1 MKLRTLR
8 LLSTDGKRILFLG
21 FIVLL
26 LAFGGIELSRLVSAN
41 MLRADAQS
49 TVGAWAGSLVESV
62 DDIGAVVAGAT
73 PSARTDHLLKDATE
87 VGDIYRYTIWDRNGH
102 AVFSSEREGYSS
114 ATKTTMNADWGKI
127 AGTVLSGGR
136 FTEIGVGKSPE
147 NPLYFAESYLPLR
160 QNGVVIGVL
169 EVYLDQTDDHALYQH
184 SFLFTESIIAIAVLL
199 AGGIPG
205 FMVYRKMRDH
215 RRAQAEA
222 LFLAEHDSLT
232 GLANRRML
240 AETAHSALA
249 WNRRNDGYVAALV
262 LDLDRFK
269 EINDTFGHNVGDEV
283 LKIVATRLTSAVRAE
298 DMVARLGG
306 DEFVVMQVGMH
317 QPDGATYLATRLLK
331 LLAEP
336 CEINGL
342 QLICAASIG
351 VAISPTD
358 AEDWEGLL
366 SRADV
371 ALYRSKGEGRGNASF
386 FETGMDAMF
395 RERRRLE
402 ADLRRAMETRSFHLA
417 FQPLVDF
424 QDGELVG
431 FEALLRWPE
440 GWEPQS
446 PATFI
451 PVAEEAGLIVPIGAW
466 VLQTACTAAAAWTK
480 PLKIAVNLSPLQFRQ
495 GDIVAVVDEALKSSG
510 LDPDRLELE
519 VTESLWLQNTEA
531 VLDQLAQLRSRG
543 ISIALDDF
551 GTGYSSL
558 SYLWKFPFDK
568 VKVDRSFVT
577 QMKIDPK
584 AAAIVDTVVALGRT
598 LDLLITAEGV
608 ETAEQAK
615 ALKDAGCDQGQGYL
629 FGRPLSGAAAVD
641 LINSSDLA
649 ARYSPARPA
658 IVNESASAST
668 WL

>member
-1 MKLRTLR
+1 MQSRTLR
-8 LLSTDGKRILFLG
+8 LLSTDGKRILLLA

-26 LAFGGIELSRLVSAN
+26 LAFVGIELSRVVSAN

-49 TVGAWAGSLVESV
+49 TVGAWAGSLVESA
-62 DDIGAVVAGAT
+62 DDIGAIVAGAA

-87 VGDIYRYTIWDRNGH
+87 VGDIYRYTIWGRNGH
-102 AVFSSEREGYSS
+102 AVFSSERKSYPS
-114 ATKTTMNADWGKI
+114 ATKTTTNADWGKI
-127 AGTVLSGGR
+127 AGTVLSGGT
-136 FTEIGVGKSPE
+136 FTEIGASDSAE
-147 NPLYFAESYLPLR
+147 NPPYFAESYLPLR
-160 QNGVVIGVL
+160 KNGAVIGVL
-169 EVYLDQTDDHALYQH
+169 EVYIDQTDDHALYQQ

-232 GLANRRML
+232 GLANRKML
-240 AETAHSALA
+240 AETAHSTLT
-249 WNRRNDGYVAALV
+249 WCSRSNSYVAALV

-269 EINDTFGHNVGDEV
+269 EINDTFGHSVGDEV

-306 DEFVVMQVGMH
+306 DEFVVLQVGMN

-331 LLAEP
+331 LLADP

-402 ADLRRAMETRSFHLA
+402 ADLRRAMETKAFHLA
-417 FQPLVDF
+417 FQPLVNF

-466 VLQTACTAAAAWTK
+466 VLQTACSAAAAWTK
-480 PLKIAVNLSPLQFRQ
+480 PLKIAVNLSPLQFRH

-531 VLDQLAQLRSRG
+531 VLDQLTQLRSRG

-577 QMKIDPK
+577 QMKVDPK

-598 LDLLITAEGV
+598 LALTITAEGV

-629 FGRPLSGAAAVD
+629 YGRPLSNASATD
-641 LINSSDLA
+641 LINSSGLA
-649 ARYSPARPA
+649 AMYSPATHA

-668 WL
+668 GL